1 MRETFSKWI
10 TVTLC
15 NFLCSLGNKDSTEH
29 QWISS
34 VKKSDIKNRKPK
46 WLSTSKNFNENMKKE
61 AHVHRKTY
69 SVVPN
74 ERSNNSYDNIDQ
86 TFDVK
91 KNDMF
96 SNRRSFK
103 NDTTFLQGMNDSF
116 SDNSDNLDSS
126 IPLNSSLNSLDNSIS
141 SEMSSSYTTIQVNDE
156 RPAPLLVNKKTEKY
170 LVSPI
175 SSKFHKGNLKNQFE
189 FDEIKKDNIYPKLE
203 YDKNTTTH
211 QSLSPLSNKTKL
223 DINISNSSKLLPKK
237 TVQYLTKNTSFPNP
251 RHNTGHNY
259 TRHNILTSNPSHAIS
274 SNDTL
279 SNVNYNSSI
288 TLTNSS
294 TTNETTDE
302 SKRRSFVNE
311 NIIHNVVSENYDG
324 NPENVFG
331 KAITSDDNEGDED
344 DKDDG
349 KNIEATVREIQSD
362 NPMFSEN
369 NIPESDINL
378 SESMINPT
386 ESANSLADSAINP
399 SYGMSNI
406 DSMSYMQQPSSSI
419 TEDDNHD
426 LLISSKPKLVDQ
438 TDLNLNY
445 ANNFLNPT
453 ESENEQQEHVIPT
466 GEIQHVQA
474 TFSPLVKG
482 EIAQDSVFV
491 DSNALVQNLGPS
503 GNNVIVQNQVS
514 QGNTQN
520 AEARVNTPGNY
531 VAAASNDG
539 SVTKGSTTVSNF
551 KPNEIHNIDN
561 QVKIIEQPNSPK
573 EIHIAEPVTNA
584 NHHMLTDG
592 QKPIKPVEFAPIHS
606 QPTVKLQVNIPEQS
620 QNGNLNSVDVLKPV
634 KSVQS
639 VPVSIQTGGKL
650 KFPIQTIASSS
661 NVNAVEVSAPDN
673 YLEVASKKGQTE
685 DHLNVDIKED
695 VLNKINENYLSK
707 TDDVKN
713 DDIVNMVYENSKE
726 GDENAIPDFIKMSKD
741 QSPPNHMSTENIN
754 NGYTLSWRNP
764 ESTAV
769 DLEAMGIDR
778 SFISNATRKNV
789 ISQKFHLPKNKTFH
803 AKKANRTMELKIENA
818 TENHDEQRYSQTN
831 ETTLN
836 SRKQNITQVS
846 QDNYNIIKEEKNVKK
861 EKIPSSKSEEE
872 LEELVAVIRL
882 DNNQPQKRSQ
892 ESINHDNIL
901 LKYANQYKKSHRVV
915 ADFSQGNSNARLL
928 VYQAPRSKKIIK
940 NSFEISKRNQI
951 EKKYLLHS
959 EHAKQE
965 KGRKRMI
972 GRE

>member
-1 MRETFSKWI
+1 M
-10 TVTLC
+10 
-15 NFLCSLGNKDSTEH
+15 
-29 QWISS
+29 
-34 VKKSDIKNRKPK
+34 
-46 WLSTSKNFNENMKKE
+46 
-61 AHVHRKTY
+61 
-69 SVVPN
+69 VPN

-91 KNDMF
+91 KNDML

-116 SDNSDNLDSS
+116 SDTSDNLDSS
-126 IPLNSSLNSLDNSIS
+126 IPLNSSLNFPDNSIS
-141 SEMSSSYTTIQVNDE
+141 SEMSSSYTAIQVNDE

-170 LVSPI
+170 LASPI
-175 SSKFHKGNLKNQFE
+175 SSKFRKGNLKNQFE

-203 YDKNTTTH
+203 YDKNETKLTH
-211 QSLSPLSNKTKL
+211 QNQSPHSNKTKL
-223 DINISNSSKLLPKK
+223 DINKSNSSKLLPKK
-237 TVQYLTKNTSFPNP
+237 TVQYSTKNTSFPNL
-251 RHNTGHNY
+251 RHTFSNTGHNY
-259 TRHNILTSNPSHAIS
+259 TKQNIFKVLPGNKLLFTNIPSHAIS

-279 SNVNYNSSI
+279 SNINSNSSV

-294 TTNETTDE
+294 AANETTDE

-311 NIIHNVVSENYDG
+311 DIIHNVVSENYDG
-324 NPENVFG
+324 NTENVFG
-331 KAITSDDNEGDED
+331 KSIASDGSEDDD

-349 KNIEATVREIQSD
+349 KNMEATVREIQSD

-386 ESANSLADSAINP
+386 ESANSLADSAIDP
-399 SYGMSNI
+399 SYGMGNI
-406 DSMSYMQQPSSSI
+406 NSMSYMRQPSSSI
-419 TEDDNHD
+419 GEDY
-426 LLISSKPKLVDQ
+426 SSKPKLVDQ
-438 TDLNLNY
+438 NNLSLDYTNDV
-445 ANNFLNPT
+445 LNPT
-453 ESENEQQEHVIPT
+453 ENENKKQEHVIPT
-466 GEIQHVQA
+466 GEIQHIQA
-474 TFSPLVKG
+474 SFSPLMKG
-482 EIAQDSVFV
+482 EITQDSVFV
-491 DSNALVQNLGPS
+491 DGNGLAQSLGPS
-503 GNNVIVQNQVS
+503 GNNIIVQDQIN

-520 AEARVNTPGNY
+520 AQTRVNTPGNY
-531 VAAASNDG
+531 VAAASNDD
-539 SVTKGSTTVSNF
+539 SVNKGSSVVSNF

-573 EIHIAEPVTNA
+573 EIHISEPVTSA
-584 NHHMLTDG
+584 NHHILTDG
-592 QKPIKPVEFAPIHS
+592 RKPIKPVEFVSIHS
-606 QPTVKLQVNIPEQS
+606 QPTVKLQVNNPAQT
-620 QNGNLNSVDVLKPV
+620 QNGNLNSVDDLKPV
-634 KSVQS
+634 KSVES
-639 VPVSIQTGGKL
+639 VPIWIQTGGKRKL
-650 KFPIQTIASSS
+650 STQTIASSS
-661 NVNAVEVSAPDN
+661 KVNAVEVSAPDN
-673 YLEVASKKGQTE
+673 YLEVANKKGQTE

-707 TDDVKN
+707 ADDVKN

-726 GDENAIPDFIKMSKD
+726 GDENAIPDFINMSKD
-741 QSPPNHMSTENIN
+741 QSPPNHVSTENIM

-764 ESTAV
+764 ESAAV

-778 SFISNATRKNV
+778 SFVSNATRKNV
-789 ISQKFHLPKNKTFH
+789 ISQKFHVPKNRTFH
-803 AKKANRTMELKIENA
+803 AKKVSRTKELKIENA
-818 TENHDEQRYSQTN
+818 TENHNEQRYSQTN
-831 ETTLN
+831 ETTHIL
-836 SRKQNITQVS
+836 RKQNITQVS
-846 QDNYNIIKEEKNVKK
+846 QDDYDIIKEKKNVKK
-861 EKIPSSKSEEE
+861 EKIPSSKPEEE

-928 VYQAPRSKKIIK
+928 VYQAPRSKRFIR

-959 EHAKQE
+959 EHTKQE